1 VEHQE
6 VIQLG
11 AVEKYLL
18 GELPAPQRDEFEA
31 HFFDCRECAA
41 DLRMTAEFLDIARH
55 QLKRGNVGKAA
66 SRTSQWSWLE
76 FLARPAVLTPAFTLL
91 LALIAYQNGVVLP
104 RINTQI
110 ALLRQPG
117 VVTTVSLIGGNSRGS
132 ALPSASGS
140 AGHPVLLSLDIPGTR
155 QYPSYA
161 CVLVDASGAVVWR
174 VPVSAAQAQDT
185 VSINVP
191 AGALRAG
198 DYTLIVQGLEA
209 QDRSGPGS
217 PQAADLARYRFAL
230 SPSP

>member
-18 GELPAPQRDEFEA
+18 GELPTPQRDEFEE

-41 DLRMTAEFLDIARH
+41 DLRMTAKFLDIARNE
-55 QLKRGNVGKAA
+55 LKRGSFGKAA
-66 SRTSQWSWLE
+66 SKPIKWSWLE
-76 FLARPAVLTPAFTLL
+76 FFARPAVLTPAFTLL
-91 LALIAYQNGVVLP
+91 LAVIAYQNGVVLP
-104 RINTQI
+104 RINGQI

-132 ALPSASGS
+132 ALPAVSGA
-140 AGHPVLLSLDIPGTR
+140 AGQPVLLSLDIPGTR

-161 CVLVDASGAVVWR
+161 CVLIDASGAVVWR

-198 DYTLIVQGLEA
+198 DYTLVVQGIEA
-209 QDRSGPGS
+209 QDRTGPGS
-217 PQAADLARYRFAL
+217 PKAADLAHYRFAL
-230 SPSP
+230 SPRP

>member
-1 VEHQE
+1 VQHQE
-6 VIQLG
+6 AIQLG
-11 AVEKYLL
+11 AAEKYLL
-18 GELPAPQRDEFEA
+18 GELPTPQRDEFEE

-41 DLRMTAEFLDIARH
+41 DLRMTADFLHIARNE
-55 QLKRGNVGKAA
+55 LKRGNLGPAA
-66 SRTSQWSWLE
+66 SKTFGWSWLQ

-91 LALIAYQNGVVLP
+91 LAVIAYQNGVVLP
-104 RINTQI
+104 RINGQI

-132 ALPSASGS
+132 ALPSVGGF

-161 CVLVDASGAVVWR
+161 CVLIDASGAVVWQ

-198 DYTLIVQGLEA
+198 DYTLVVQGLEA
-209 QDRSGPGS
+209 PTGPSS
-217 PQAADLARYRFAL
+217 PKAVELARYRFAL
-230 SPSP
+230 SPGP